1 MTVACTYDIQW
12 HKNEY
17 KKKSLNNIHSQ
28 THNLTWQVAKWVAV
42 ISEGG
47 NDCTAGKV
55 LSREYR
61 CHAINLA
68 PIPISDDEISDGKKF
83 IIAIMCQQENITSV
97 YKTVLTNYKL
107 WINGH

>member
-1 MTVACTYDIQW
+1 MAVACTYDIQW

-28 THNLTWQVAKWVAV
+28 PHNLTWQVAMWVAV
-42 ISEGG
+42 ISEGD
-47 NDCTAGKV
+47 NDCIAGKV

-68 PIPISDDEISDGKKF
+68 PIPIKFYQIIHKKKHDRPS
-83 IIAIMCQQENITSV
+83 AAEA
-97 YKTVLTNYKL
+97 
-107 WINGH
+107 